1 MYHISY
7 QEKVFIWLMGS
18 VPNWTITSERHV
30 DVFRFVYITV
40 SSHFLPKRF
49 IHNTICSL
57 SSLRSAPVC
66 CGGCH
71 TQLSLFVCSLF
82 HLSAACRGWGRSTTA
97 PSGPWSRPTSTMS
110 WDSMRS
116 QVPSACCPLLARVCL
131 STLKKDLALSL
142 RWIWTACSH
151 KLIHCYV
158 MHICLSYI
166 NEMKQVS

>member
-1 MYHISY
+1 MFLGLFTLPSPLISFPNALSTTPSA
-7 QEKVFIWLMGS
+7 VFPLCALPLC
-18 VPNWTITSERHV
+18 VVV
-30 DVFRFVYITV
+30 DVILSFR
-40 SSHFLPKRF
+40 
-49 IHNTICSL
+49 
-57 SSLRSAPVC
+57 
-66 CGGCH
+66 
-71 TQLSLFVCSLF
+71 SLFVLCFIFQL
-82 HLSAACRGWGRSTTA
+82 LCRGWGRSTTA

-166 NEMKQVS
+166 NETGKKQVS

>member
-82 HLSAACRGWGRSTTA
+82 HLSAALQRLRKIYHSSIRPMEQA
-97 PSGPWSRPTSTMS
+97 YKYNELRQHEISGTVS
-110 WDSMRS
+110 
-116 QVPSACCPLLARVCL
+116 LL
-131 STLKKDLALSL
+131 STAGSCVFVYAQKRFSSQFKMDLNCMF
-142 RWIWTACSH
+142 T
-151 KLIHCYV
+151 
-158 MHICLSYI
+158 
-166 NEMKQVS
+166 